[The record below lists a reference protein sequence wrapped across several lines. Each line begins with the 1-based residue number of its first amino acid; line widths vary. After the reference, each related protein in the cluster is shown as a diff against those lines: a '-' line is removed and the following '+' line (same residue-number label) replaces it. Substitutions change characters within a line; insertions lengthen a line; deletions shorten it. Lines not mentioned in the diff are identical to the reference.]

1 MRKFFKDVKL
11 GDILISKQIIDGKN
25 LVGVVEI
32 IEELPKQAVLIKTF
46 REDRRYVIHASAIGD
61 TWQIVTQEIK

>member
-11 GDILISKQIIDGKN
+11 GDILISKQVIDGKN

-32 IEELPKQAVLIKTF
+32 IEQMPKQAVLIRTF
-46 REDRRYVIHASAIGD
+46 SEGNTYAIHASSIGD
-61 TWQIVTQEIK
+61 TWEIVT

>member
-11 GDILISKQIIDGKN
+11 GDILISKQVIDGKN

-32 IEELPKQAVLIKTF
+32 VEQMPKQAVLIRTF
-46 REDRRYVIHASAIGD
+46 REGYTYVIHASSIGH
-61 TWQIVTQEIK
+61 TWEIVT